1 MAAVVLA
8 LCPVMAR
15 PQPASRQD
23 EIAKIREQK
32 TQTLHAYARPR
43 VERML
48 LWLEDRRVVER
59 VFNPPHG
66 LFVRV
71 GRLAEGAGFAVGPAY
86 RLRASSFSV
95 TVSGVL
101 STKGYS
107 LAEAALDAPD
117 LARGRLFAHVTARR
131 FEFPE
136 EIFFGSGRGS
146 LERARTNFALRA
158 TAAQGSAGIRIRPW
172 LTAGGAFEYVSPRIG
187 RGTDR
192 RFPSTDVVFTEA
204 GAPGLSL
211 QPDFLRGEPFV
222 AADTTD
228 SGNPTRGG
236 RYQLS
241 YAWYA
246 DRDLDRYS
254 FERLNADARHYV
266 PLLRG
271 SHVLALHA
279 RVSSSQAGAGQ
290 QVPFY
295 LEETLGGA
303 YSLRGFSR
311 HRFRDRQLLLLQ
323 AEYRW
328 DLNAFASGA
337 LFIDA
342 GKVAARARDLDLHDL
357 SRNYGFGLRVGSRAG
372 VALRADVAFGS
383 GEGARLVIRFNDV
396 F

>member
-1 MAAVVLA
+1 MVAVVLA
-8 LCPVMAR
+8 LSPVVAR
-15 PQPASRQD
+15 AQPPSRQD

-32 TQTLHAYARPR
+32 AQTLRAYTRPR
-43 VERML
+43 VERTL
-48 LWLEDRRVVER
+48 LWLEERRVVER

-71 GRLAEGAGFAVGPAY
+71 GRLTEGAGFAAGPAY
-86 RLRASSFSV
+86 RIKARGFSV
-95 TVSGVL
+95 TASGVL
-101 STKGYS
+101 STKHYS

-117 LARGRLFAHVTARR
+117 LARGRLFVHLTGRR

-136 EIFFGSGRGS
+136 EIFFGPGRGS
-146 LERARTNFALRA
+146 PERTRTNFALRG
-158 TAAQGSAGIRIRPW
+158 TAAQGSAGIRIRRW
-172 LTAGGAFEYVSPRIG
+172 LTAGGALEYLSPRIG

-211 QPDFLRGEPFV
+211 QPDFLRGEAFV
-222 AADTTD
+222 AAATTD
-228 SGNPTRGG
+228 SGDPTRGG

-241 YAWYA
+241 YARYA

-254 FERLNADARHYV
+254 FGRLNADARHYV
-266 PLLRG
+266 PLLGG

-279 RVSSSQAGAGQ
+279 RVSSSQADAGR

-295 LEETLGGA
+295 LQETLGGA

-311 HRFRDRQLLLLQ
+311 HHFRDRQLLLLQ

-342 GKVAARARDLDLHDL
+342 GKVAARARDLDLRDL
-357 SRNYGFGLRVGSRAG
+357 SRDYGFGLRLGSRAG

-383 GEGARLVIRFNDV
+383 GEGARLFIRFNDV